1 MHVDWVT
8 VAAQLVNFLILVF
21 LLKRFLYARV
31 IAAMDRRQ
39 AGISEQLEQAS
50 RREQAAQQLQEDFQQ
65 RLDEFERTRSQALA
79 RSEREAQAQ
88 RTVLIAAIRDEVTHT
103 RAQWQQTL
111 EAERERFLVALSAQ
125 SVRLTFELAKRAL
138 QDLADETLEQR
149 IIDRFIADLQKVN
162 PERRE
167 LIRAGVAPVLIYTA
181 FALDDTARTRIR
193 AALAPITGASVGTEF
208 RQRAEIGCGIELVAG
223 QARAGWSVQSHLAQ
237 LEREAG
243 DALTRAFRPVA
254 GDSRT

>member
-1 MHVDWVT
+1 MT
-8 VAAQLVNFLILVF
+8 VAAQFVNFLILVF
-21 LLKRFLYARV
+21 LLKRFLYTPV

-39 AGISEQLEQAS
+39 AAISEQLEQAS
-50 RREQAAQQLQEDFQQ
+50 RREQAAQQVQEDFQQ
-65 RLDEFERTRSQALA
+65 KLDEFERTRSQALA
-79 RSEREAQAQ
+79 HSEQEAEAE
-88 RTVLIAAIRDEVTHT
+88 RTVMMAAIRDEVSQT
-103 RAQWQQTL
+103 RSQWQQTV
-111 EAERERFLVALSAQ
+111 EEERERFLAALSAQ
-125 SVRLTFELAKRAL
+125 SVRFTFELANRTLK
-138 QDLADETLEQR
+138 DLADETLEQR
-149 IIDRFIADLQKVN
+149 IIDRFIADLQQID
-162 PERRE
+162 PERRA
-167 LIRAGVAPVLIYTA
+167 LIRAGVAPVLIDTA